1 MNYLL
6 EISNGTW
13 LSLRHRNGYQKL
25 ELKENIM
32 ENFLKIYTEIPKT
45 TFKLMT
51 PTTKNLDVKFSYS
64 FIPL

>member
-25 ELKENIM
+25 ELKERI
-32 ENFLKIYTEIPKT
+32 LW
-45 TFKLMT
+45 
-51 PTTKNLDVKFSYS
+51 KNLHRDT
-64 FIPL
+64 